1 MEHGLTSFQTKGC
14 RCDICRKAAVI
25 STQKYKAAAKKRFK
39 QDPSSLTQH
48 GTYGYEIGCRCN
60 VCTDTAKA
68 AWKVSYL
75 KCKAHFKETG
85 TFINPKV
92 KHGTS
97 VAYQYGCRCDLCK
110 QWKTDQR
117 IRLMGAKA

>member
-1 MEHGLTSFQTKGC
+1 MEHGLTAFQTQGC
-14 RCDICRKAAVI
+14 RCDICRKAALL
-25 STQKYKAAAKKRFK
+25 STQKYKAAAKQRFK

-60 VCTDTAKA
+60 LCTGAAKA
-68 AWKVSYL
+68 AWKQSYS

-117 IRLMGAKA
+117 IRLMGAQS